1 MPKLVTLPD
10 VLYQVYV
17 FGDLKCTENERPM
30 SYRYFKRIMLGSE
43 LIVTEK
49 TIRQKYDQIV
59 AANFAKESR
68 GRNDVI
74 VLNVPAII
82 NELIYKK
89 MVFEEHIPAKTP
101 AECGSHTQTHTQTEV
116 SS

>member
-1 MPKLVTLPD
+1 MPKLVTLQD
-10 VLYQVYV
+10 VLHQVYIY
-17 FGDLKCTENERPM
+17 GDLNRTEIERPM
-30 SYRYFKRIMLGSE
+30 SYRSFKRIMLGSE

-49 TIRQKYDQIV
+49 TIRQKYEQIV
-59 AANFAKESR
+59 AANFAKELR
-68 GRNDVI
+68 GRKDVI

-89 MVFEEHIPAKTP
+89 LVFEEHIPSKTP
-101 AECGSHTQTHTQTEV
+101 ADNGSHTQTHTQTEV